1 MILTTEKANQITERA
16 NKSLSISR
24 QVIGEQFKVLNR
36 IIFRDIMGLFVN
48 GVGHL
53 HNLPGTERA
62 DVIIVEVVAKLIP
75 QWEAVQGTDYKMIG
89 KTLGI
94 KGSSEQIQ
102 LTLETFRKTIPIYRT
117 LKDAIERL

>member
-1 MILTTEKANQITERA
+1 MLLTTGKAAQIIERTH
-16 NKSLSISR
+16 KSLSISR
-24 QVIGEQFKVLNR
+24 QVIGEQFTVLNR

-53 HNLPGTERA
+53 HSLPDTERA
-62 DVIIVEVVAKLIP
+62 DVIIMEVVAKLMP
-75 QWEAVQGTDYKMIG
+75 QWEAVQGTDYKVIG
-89 KTLGI
+89 KTLDI

-102 LTLETFRKTIPIYRT
+102 LTLETFRKTIPVYRT

>member
-1 MILTTEKANQITERA
+1 
-16 NKSLSISR
+16 
-24 QVIGEQFKVLNR
+24 
-36 IIFRDIMGLFVN
+36 MGLFVN